1 MANSR
6 LQMFQLR
13 RLIQL
18 RLQGVSKRNI
28 ARSLAIAR
36 NTVQHYL
43 TQLEAL
49 FPDLEQLRDW
59 DDAQLN
65 RLLNAPLPPT
75 GPHQHLA
82 TLFPH
87 VERELARTGV
97 TRHQLWMAYREQH
110 PDGLRYSQFNHR
122 FRQWQ
127 GSRKLTMHIDHKAG
141 EQLFVDF
148 AGDKLWLTDEQ
159 TGQRQAVEFFVAIL
173 PCSQLTF
180 ALAVATQQQA
190 NFIHA
195 LQTCLCWLGGVPKAI
210 VPDNLKAAVIK
221 ADRYEPTLNEALQDF
236 ATHFQTVVY
245 PARARKPKDKALV
258 EGAVNIFYQ
267 RIYAPLRDQTF
278 SSLASLN
285 RAISPLLDTHNTT
298 PMQERQTTRR
308 EQFGQLEESQLR
320 PLPAQPYVLRSYCTA
335 KVQPNGHA
343 RLQAD
348 KHYYSVPYQLVGQ
361 TVKFIY
367 CADTVEIYHQ
377 FERVALHLRQPAK
390 GHYTT
395 LREHLHPNHQ
405 WQTQWSPLFFTE
417 QAGRIG
423 PHTEALTG
431 TPDRTDILRA
441 RPYPE
446 QAYRSCA
453 GVLSLAKGYGTD
465 RLERACRR
473 ALHYRAT
480 SYQLV
485 KSILER
491 ELDRLDPE
499 PTPAVTSP
507 TAMHEN
513 VRGASAY
520 Q

>member
-43 TQLEAL
+43 SQFEAL

-65 RLLNAPLPPT
+65 RLVNAPSPQADKY
-75 GPHQHLA
+75 QHL
-82 TLFPH
+82 TDLFPH
-87 VERELARTGV
+87 LERELARTGV
-97 TRHQLWMAYREQH
+97 TRHQLWMEYRQQH

-127 GSRKLTMHIDHKAG
+127 GSRKLVMHLEHKAG

-148 AGDKLWLTDEQ
+148 AGDKLWLTDER

-180 ALAVATQQQA
+180 ALAVASQQQA
-190 NFIHA
+190 DFIHA
-195 LQTCLCWLGGVPKAI
+195 LQTCLRWLGGVPQAV

-236 ATHFQTVVY
+236 ASYYQTVIY

-258 EGAVNIFYQ
+258 ESAVRILYQ

-278 SSLASLN
+278 SSLTSLN
-285 RAISPLLDTHNTT
+285 QAIVPLLDAHNTT
-298 PMQERQTTRR
+298 PMQERDTSRQQRF
-308 EQFGQLEESQLR
+308 EQLERSQLR
-320 PLPAQPYVLRSYCTA
+320 PLPAELYLLKGYCMA
-335 KVQPNGHA
+335 KVHPNGHA

-348 KHYYSVPYQLVGQ
+348 KHYYSVPYRLVGQ
-361 TVKFIY
+361 IVKFIY
-367 CADTVEIYHQ
+367 CTDTVEIYHQ
-377 FERVALHLRQPAK
+377 FERVALHLRRPVK
-390 GHYTT
+390 GQYTT

-423 PHTEALTG
+423 PHTEAVI
-431 TPDRTDILRA
+431 TDILHA

-453 GVLSLAKGYGTD
+453 GVLSLAKGYGSG
-465 RLERACRR
+465 RLERACQR

-491 ELDRLDPE
+491 ELDRLDLE
-499 PTPAVTSP
+499 PMPATQPGTPI
-507 TAMHEN
+507 HEN
-513 VRGASAY
+513 IRGASAY

>member
-1 MANSR
+1 M
-6 LQMFQLR
+6 
-13 RLIQL
+13 
-18 RLQGVSKRNI
+18 
-28 ARSLAIAR
+28 
-36 NTVQHYL
+36 
-43 TQLEAL
+43 EAL
-49 FPDLEQLRDW
+49 FPELEQLRDW

-65 RLLNAPLPPT
+65 RLVNAPISNAD
-75 GPHQHLA
+75 PHQHL
-82 TLFPH
+82 TELFPH
-87 VERELARTGV
+87 LERELARTGV
-97 TRHQLWMAYREQH
+97 TRHQLWMEYRQQH

-127 GSRKLTMHIDHKAG
+127 GKRNVVMHLDHKAG

-180 ALAVATQQQA
+180 ALAVASQQQA
-190 NFIHA
+190 DFIHA
-195 LQTCLCWLGGVPKAI
+195 LQTCLRWLGGVPAAI

-221 ADRYEPTLNEALQDF
+221 ADRYEPTLNQALQDF
-236 ATHFQTVVY
+236 AAHYQTVIY

-258 EGAVNIFYQ
+258 ESAVRILYQ
-267 RIYAPLRDQTF
+267 RIYAPLRDQPFT
-278 SSLASLN
+278 SLVSLN
-285 RAISPLLDTHNTT
+285 QAISPLLDAHNTT
-298 PMQERQTTRR
+298 PMQVHEDSRR
-308 EQFGQLEESQLR
+308 LRFEQLEQSQLS
-320 PLPAQPYVLRSYCTA
+320 PLPAQAYVFRHYCLA

-361 TVKFIY
+361 MVKFIY
-367 CADTVEIYHQ
+367 CTQTVEIYHQ

-390 GHYTT
+390 GQYTT

-417 QAGRIG
+417 QAGRVG
-423 PHTEALTG
+423 PYTQAVV
-431 TPDRTDILRA
+431 TDILHA

-453 GVLSLAKGYGTD
+453 GVLSLAKGYGAD
-465 RLERACRR
+465 RLERACQR

-491 ELDRLDPE
+491 ELDRLDLDPTAV
-499 PTPAVTSP
+499 PATPAPV
-507 TAMHEN
+507 HEN
-513 VRGASAY
+513 IRGASAY